1 VPRLEPLPKDFA
13 SPEVASVFAAIKAR
27 GEEPSPLYRTL
38 AHAPKMLSAWAS
50 LAWPLRY
57 ETSIDG
63 RLRELIVLR
72 IAQLT
77 KGRYQWAY
85 HVRPGL
91 SSGLS
96 KDQLKRLAEWR
107 DSDLFD
113 DHQRAVLAYAEQVAS
128 LAVDD
133 AVYEDLR
140 RLFSAQEIVELTL
153 IATFY
158 TNVSR
163 VLQALQIEVD
173 PAVPSEPELAM

>member
-1 VPRLEPLPKDFA
+1 M
-13 SPEVASVFAAIKAR
+13 
-27 GEEPSPLYRTL
+27 L
-38 AHAPKMLSAWAS
+38 AAWAS
-50 LAWPLRY
+50 LASPLRH

-77 KGRYQWAY
+77 HARYQWAY
-85 HVRPGL
+85 HVRPSL

-96 KDQLKRLAEWR
+96 KDQLNRLAQWR

-113 DHQRAVLAYAEQVAS
+113 DQQRAVLDYAEHVAT

-133 AVYEDLR
+133 AAYDNLA
-140 RLFSAQEIVELTL
+140 RLFSAKEIIELTL
-153 IATFY
+153 TAAFY

-173 PAVPSEPELAM
+173 PAFPSEPELTM